1 MRNLPS
7 SQAYKRENWDR
18 RLSINMQIW
27 NTQVPQSL
35 NKDGVINLKK
45 AEIERGIV
53 NAENEISYI
62 KNSVSREARES
73 LIETVEEAKVQY
85 DKIVSEETK
94 DLGELKNKIS
104 SALKEVPTF
113 EDSADLLVDYDP
125 AMLRA
130 KLVDMTNFGNTDE
143 TYALELAR
151 KEIAEIR

>member
-1 MRNLPS
+1 MQNLESLKKEYNRLRNLPS

-73 LIETVEEAKVQY
+73 LIESVEEVKVQMIKLFQKKQ
-85 DKIVSEETK
+85 KILRV
-94 DLGELKNKIS
+94 KNKIS
-104 SALKEVPTF
+104 SALKEKLTF
-113 EDSADLLVDYDP
+113 EDSADLLVDCP
-125 AMLRA
+125 AMLSKISRY
-130 KLVDMTNFGNTDE
+130 D
-143 TYALELAR
+143 
-151 KEIAEIR
+151 